1 MTTLSERLPLTERQ
15 TQVYEFIR
23 SYVRSEG
30 RPPTLAEIGR
40 GLHIASSNGVH
51 RLVVALEA
59 KGYVHRRPNEARG
72 LSLTDDEGVGDGEPP
87 GVLMLK
93 ASEGA
98 GRRTRPLTSD
108 IAEHPLPRSRRP
120 LVVDPS
126 LLGDDT
132 DLDACLGVV
141 AGDDGLLGDG
151 IRKGDLLVV
160 EESEWTHV
168 PTGALVAVLFYNR
181 VVVRRFEHVNGK
193 LHFRVSNRDFADH
206 TARTD
211 DPEYFVL
218 GRVVAM
224 MRSLS

>member
-1 MTTLSERLPLTERQ
+1 MSSPSERLPLTERQ
-15 TQVYEFIR
+15 TQVFEFIR

-59 KGYVHRRPNEARG
+59 KGYVTLRPNEARG
-72 LSLTDDEGVGDGEPP
+72 LSLADDEGTGGEAPS
-87 GVLMLK
+87 VLMLK

-98 GRRTRPLTSD
+98 GKRTRPLTSD
-108 IAEHPLPRSRRP
+108 IAEHPLPRSRRT

-126 LLGDDT
+126 LLDDDT
-132 DLDACLGVV
+132 DLESCIGVG

-160 EESEWTHV
+160 EEAEWTHI

-181 VVVRRFEHVNGK
+181 VVARRFEHVNGR
-193 LHFRVSNRDFADH
+193 LHFRVSNRTFSDQN
-206 TARTD
+206 ARAD
-211 DPEYFVL
+211 DPEFFVL

-224 MRSLS
+224 MRRLS